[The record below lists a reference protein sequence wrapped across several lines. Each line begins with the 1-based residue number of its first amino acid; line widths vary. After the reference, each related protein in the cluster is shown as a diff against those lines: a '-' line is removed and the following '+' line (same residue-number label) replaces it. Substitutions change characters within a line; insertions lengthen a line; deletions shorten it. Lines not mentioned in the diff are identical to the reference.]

1 MTLFYGSYGTVDE
14 RVVAMLKRLGHQF
27 YHFPKD
33 HVVDDRTVLLI
44 QSDQKLDHPFER
56 YTSAHGVVPLPKGA
70 EQARGVV
77 MVSKILDVLGGA
89 QQKKRKA
96 RGTSDPSTRR
106 LEDNALRTSVLAM
119 TGWSF
124 EPKRK
129 AA

>member
-27 YHFPKD
+27 YSFPQN

-44 QSDQKLDHPFER
+44 QSDQELDHPFER
-56 YTSAHGVVPLPKGA
+56 HNAEHGMRLPKGA
-70 EQARGVV
+70 ENARGIVV
-77 MVSKILDVLGGA
+77 VSRTLDVLGGA

-119 TGWSF
+119 TGWTF
-124 EPKRK
+124 ESRRK